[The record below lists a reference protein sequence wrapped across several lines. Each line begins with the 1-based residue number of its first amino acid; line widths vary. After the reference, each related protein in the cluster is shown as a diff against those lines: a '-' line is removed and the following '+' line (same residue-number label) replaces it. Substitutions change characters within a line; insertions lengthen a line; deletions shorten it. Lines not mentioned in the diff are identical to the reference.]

1 MTAEPP
7 SAPMADAQGQPGPPG
22 HSGHPGHAHRERAR
36 ADRKRL
42 AWVAAAGSLVMATE
56 VYFGLVSN
64 SLVLLADAGHYATDL
79 GSVLLALLA
88 AHWALKAPTPGKTYG
103 YARAEVLMAFVQAL
117 ALWAVSAVFV
127 WQAVLRLRAPPEVDG
142 PIVLFVG
149 AGTLVVNILL
159 ALVLRAAPVQG
170 INLRAAYLHIL
181 SDVLGSLAAVLA
193 GALVWAYGWHLADP
207 LLTLFTTVLIL
218 VFTWRLTRQ
227 SLHILLEG
235 TPGHAGV
242 GEVEKVVRAVAGV
255 EDVHDL
261 HIWTHTSGLDSLTA
275 HIVGEPG
282 SGVARRVGDAVRQR
296 FGIQHIT
303 VQVEA
308 PDAPCDTLRH
318 GWS

>member
-7 SAPMADAQGQPGPPG
+7 FPAMAAGPAHAHG
-22 HSGHPGHAHRERAR
+22 EALGHAARAR
-36 ADRKRL
+36 ADRRRL
-42 AWVAAAGSLVMATE
+42 AWVAAAGALVMATE
-56 VYFGLVSN
+56 VYFGLLSN

-88 AHWALKAPTPGKTYG
+88 AHWSLKAPTPAKTYG

-117 ALWAVSAVFV
+117 VLWAVSAIFV
-127 WQAVLRLRAPPEVDG
+127 WQAVLRLRDPPEVDG
-142 PIVLFVG
+142 AVVFWVG
-149 AGTLVVNILL
+149 VGTLAVNAVL
-159 ALVLRAAPVQG
+159 AFSLRGGPTQG

-181 SDVLGSLAAVLA
+181 SDALGSAAAVLA
-193 GALVWAYGWHLADP
+193 GALVIGFGWHIADP

-235 TPGHAGV
+235 TPGHVQAAA
-242 GEVEKVVRAVAGV
+242 VEDVVRRVPGV
-255 EDVHDL
+255 QDVHDL
-261 HIWTHTSGLDSLTA
+261 HIWTHTSGSDSMTA
-275 HIVGEPG
+275 HVVGEPG
-282 SGVARRVGDAVRQR
+282 SGISQRVGLAVREA

-308 PDAPCDTLRH
+308 PDSPCDTLRH
-318 GWS
+318 GWA

>member
-1 MTAEPP
+1 
-7 SAPMADAQGQPGPPG
+7 MADAPG
-22 HSGHPGHAHRERAR
+22 HSHSARAR
-36 ADRKRL
+36 DDRKRL
-42 AWVAAAGSLVMATE
+42 AWVAGVGALVMATQI
-56 VYFGLVSN
+56 YFGLRAN

-88 AHWALKAPTPGKTYG
+88 AHWSLKAPTPAKTYG

-117 ALWAVSAVFV
+117 ALWAVSAVFI
-127 WQAVLRLRAPPEVDG
+127 WHAVHRLRDPPDVDG

-149 AGTLVVNILL
+149 AGTLAVNAAL
-159 ALVLRAAPVQG
+159 AYVLHSAPRQG

-181 SDVLGSLAAVLA
+181 SDVLGSFAALVA
-193 GALVWAYGWHLADP
+193 GALVVVFGWHIADP

-235 TPGHAGV
+235 TPGH
-242 GEVEKVVRAVAGV
+242 VEASAIEDLVRGIQGV

-261 HIWTHTSGLDSLTA
+261 HVWTHTSGVDSLTV
-275 HIVGEPG
+275 HVVGDPG
-282 SGVARRVGDAVRQR
+282 SALANRVGTAVRQA

-308 PDAPCDTLRH
+308 RDAPCDTLRH
-318 GWS
+318 GWT

>member
-1 MTAEPP
+1 MPV
-7 SAPMADAQGQPGPPG
+7 
-22 HSGHPGHAHRERAR
+22 GHAHAHEGRAR

-42 AWVAAAGSLVMATE
+42 ALVAAVGAVVMGTE
-56 VYFGLVSN
+56 VYFGLRAN

-79 GSVLLALLA
+79 GSLLLALLA
-88 AHWALKAPTPGKTYG
+88 AHWALKAPTPVKTYG

-117 ALWAVSAVFV
+117 ALWAISAVFV
-127 WQAVLRLRAPPEVDG
+127 WQAVLRLRDPPEVEG
-142 PIVLFVG
+142 PIVLIVG
-149 AGTLVVNILL
+149 AGTLVVNAGL
-159 ALVLRAAPVQG
+159 ALVLRSAQKG

-181 SDVLGSLAAVLA
+181 SDAMGSAAAVVA
-193 GALVWAYGWHLADP
+193 GALVFAFGWHIADP
-207 LLTLFTTVLIL
+207 LLTLFTTLLIL

-235 TPGHAGV
+235 TPGHAATNA
-242 GEVEKVVRAVAGV
+242 VEAVVRAVEGV

-261 HIWTHTSGLDSLTA
+261 HVWTHTSGVDSLTV
-275 HIVGEPG
+275 HVVGQPNTG
-282 SGVARRVGDAVRQR
+282 IARRVGSAVREA

-308 PDAPCDTLRH
+308 PEAPCDTLRH

>member
-1 MTAEPP
+1 MTADGPLP
-7 SAPMADAQGQPGPPG
+7 AMADAHGLSHGD
-22 HSGHPGHAHRERAR
+22 RAR
-36 ADRKRL
+36 SDRKRL

-56 VYFGLVSN
+56 VYFGLLSN

-88 AHWALKAPTPGKTYG
+88 AHWSLKRPTPVKTYG

-127 WQAVLRLRAPPEVDG
+127 WQAILRLRSPPEVDG

-149 AGTLVVNILL
+149 AGTLVVNAIL
-159 ALVLRAAPVQG
+159 ALVLRAVPVQG

-193 GALVWAYGWHLADP
+193 GALVWLYGWHVADP
-207 LLTLFTTVLIL
+207 LLTLFTTLLIL

-235 TPGHAGV
+235 TPGHAEV
-242 GEVEKVVRAVAGV
+242 GAVEKVVRSVPGV
-255 EDVHDL
+255 QDVHDL
-261 HIWTHTSGLDSLTA
+261 HIWTHTSGVDSLTA
-275 HIVGEPG
+275 HVVGEPG
-282 SGVARRVGDAVRQR
+282 SGVARRVGDAVRKS
-296 FGIQHIT
+296 FGIEHIT
-303 VQVEA
+303 VQVES